1 MHTVPVIPLVRLC
14 QSVAGQVMHLLVSLD
29 GHLQQGIAHT
39 HWIVLILLM
48 LIAEYV
54 VYRDNIDYNTIMV
67 EVFIIRLSASVSLVS
82 IFKK

>member
-1 MHTVPVIPLVRLC
+1 
-14 QSVAGQVMHLLVSLD
+14 
-29 GHLQQGIAHT
+29 
-39 HWIVLILLM
+39 M